1 MASFNALYLFNY
13 REGRERDKQLV
24 TGIMS
29 YHTDHLSFISA
40 TQ

>member
-1 MASFNALYLFNY
+1 MVSFNALHLSDY

-24 TGIMS
+24 PGITS

>member
-1 MASFNALYLFNY
+1 MASFNALYLFDC

-24 TGIMS
+24 PGITS